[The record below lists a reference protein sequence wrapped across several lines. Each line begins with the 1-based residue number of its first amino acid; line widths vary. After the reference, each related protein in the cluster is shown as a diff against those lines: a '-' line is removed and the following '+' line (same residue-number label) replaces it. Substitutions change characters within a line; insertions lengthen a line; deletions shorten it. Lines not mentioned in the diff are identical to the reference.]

1 MGLQVNHALVRFEQS
16 ALLDV
21 IVLAMRRDFEAAR

>member
-16 ALLDV
+16 SLLDV